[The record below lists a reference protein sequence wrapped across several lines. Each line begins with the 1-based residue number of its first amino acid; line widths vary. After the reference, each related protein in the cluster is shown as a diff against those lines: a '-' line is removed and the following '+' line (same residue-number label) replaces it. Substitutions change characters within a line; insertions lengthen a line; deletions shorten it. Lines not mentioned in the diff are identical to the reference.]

1 MGRPKKK
8 LPRIEVH
15 TLPNGY
21 SLIIEGHKQE
31 YMYFTPEKLLEGF
44 MVHVGLKMT
53 EQLSTETIKDFI
65 DSAIEFHNMKAN
77 HKELQKAKR
86 DAERIGA
93 KYRSAAKRLIDERHR
108 VLRLC
113 RLAKDCVTG
122 HHSLT
127 DALEALHARAHQDGM
142 LKELS
147 LSDFGITSDQIVAD
161 DPAEETD
168 EEEETENK

>member
-1 MGRPKKK
+1 MGRKKK
-8 LPRIEVH
+8 LKRIEVH

-21 SLIIEGHKQE
+21 SLAIEGHKQE

-53 EQLSTETIKDFI
+53 EQLSTDTIKSFI
-65 DSAIEFHNMKAN
+65 DSALEFHNMKAH

-86 DAERIGA
+86 DTERIGA
-93 KYRSAAKRLIDERHR
+93 KFRNTAKRLIDERHR
-108 VLRLC
+108 MLRLC
-113 RLAKDCVTG
+113 KLAQNCVTG

-127 DALEALHARAHQDGM
+127 DALAALHARAHQDGM

-147 LSDFGITSDQIVAD
+147 LSDFGITSDQIVDED
-161 DPAEETD
+161 DDDEAE
-168 EEEETENK
+168 K